1 MSVLDILKEAAFE
14 VLNRTKLIAGTEEA
28 STKFGKGAGG
38 DISTGIDLVAEQAV
52 LDTLK
57 KHDFKPTILGEE
69 CGIIHG
75 DTGYLI
81 MDAIDGT
88 TNAIRGI
95 PFYCCSLAFASEF
108 KLSAVTDAVIM
119 DLGNGDLYTSSKDN
133 GAFMNSRRIEI
144 GRWSGSEMELQNMVL
159 GMNISGVSHEIL
171 NNLSSVLSM
180 FKHARHFGANALEL
194 CYLARGLIDV
204 YLDVRNKIRITDMAA
219 AYLVV
224 KEAGCKIYSMNG
236 EVLDS
241 DLIPNHT
248 LSFIAVRNEAIYKKI
263 TSEVSVFK

>member
-1 MSVLDILKEAAFE
+1 
-14 VLNRTKLIAGTEEA
+14 
-28 STKFGKGAGG
+28 
-38 DISTGIDLVAEQAV
+38 
-52 LDTLK
+52 
-57 KHDFKPTILGEE
+57 
-69 CGIIHG
+69 
-75 DTGYLI
+75 
-81 MDAIDGT
+81 
-88 TNAIRGI
+88 
-95 PFYCCSLAFASEF
+95 
-108 KLSAVTDAVIM
+108 M

-133 GAFMNSRRIEI
+133 GAFMNGRRIEI
-144 GRWSGSEMELQNMVL
+144 GRWSGSETELQNMVL

>member
-28 STKFGKGAGG
+28 STRFGKGAGG
-38 DISTGIDLVAEQAV
+38 DNSTGIDLAAEQTV

-57 KHDFKPTILGEE
+57 KHEFRPTILGEE
-69 CGIIHG
+69 CGVIQG
-75 DTGYLI
+75 GPGYLI

-95 PFYCCSLAFASEF
+95 PFYCCSLAFASDY

-119 DLGNGDLYTSSKDN
+119 DLVNGDLYTSSKDK
-133 GAFMNSRRIEI
+133 GAFMNGERIEI
-144 GRWSGSEMELQNMVL
+144 DQGLEPELQNMVL
-159 GMNISGVSHEIL
+159 GMNISGISHEML
-171 NNLSSVLSM
+171 NNLSCVLTK

-194 CYLARGLIDV
+194 CYLARGFLDV
-204 YLDVRNKIRITDMAA
+204 YLDFRNKIRITDMAA

-224 KEAGCKIYSMNG
+224 KEAGCKIYNING
-236 EVLDS
+236 QILDS
-241 DLIPNHT
+241 DLKPNTT
-248 LSFIAVRNEAIYKKI
+248 LSFIAVRSEDSYKKI
-263 TSEVSVFK
+263 TSEFSVFK

>member
-1 MSVLDILKEAAFE
+1 MPVLDILKEAAIQ
-14 VLNRTKLIAGTEEA
+14 VLNQTKLIAGTDKA
-28 STKFGKGAGG
+28 RTKFGKGAGG
-38 DISTGIDLVAEQAV
+38 DISTGIDLAAERAV

-57 KHDFKPTILGEE
+57 KHNFKPTILGEE
-69 CGIIHG
+69 CGIIQG
-75 DTGYLI
+75 NSGYLV

-95 PFYCCSLAFASEF
+95 PFYCCSLAFASEYR
-108 KLSAVTDAVIM
+108 LSAVTDAVIM
-119 DLGNGDLYTSSKDN
+119 DLGSGDLYTSSKN
-133 GAFMNSRRIEI
+133 KGAFMNGKRLEI
-144 GRWSGSEMELQNMVL
+144 GQRSEIELQNIVL

-171 NNLSSVLSM
+171 NKLSCVLSM

-194 CYLARGLIDV
+194 CYLARGLLDV

-224 KEAGCKIYSMNG
+224 KEAGCKVYSMNG
-236 EVLDS
+236 QMLDS
-241 DLIPNHT
+241 ELTPNNT
-248 LSFIAVRNEAIYKKI
+248 LSFIAVRSEAIFKKI